1 MKTLTRE
8 EFSPSIVVDELLD
21 GAGAIMLESVFSQE
35 RINRIAETL
44 AAETDEAIDIGS
56 HFNQNDQDPLLQ
68 HKV

>member
-1 MKTLTRE
+1 MKNITRD
-8 EFSPSIVVDELLD
+8 EFYPSIVVDELLD

-44 AAETDEAIDIGS
+44 AAETDEAIDTGS
-56 HFNQNDQDPLLQ
+56 HFNQSDQDPLLQ